1 MEKTLAQSFSDLYQ
15 RVNADGKMDS
25 FFNRPEAFGVA
36 SNDFAAAMLMLEK
49 LASRLPGPVAEQVN
63 GAIAVCR
70 QAVDENV
77 EPLPDERLEW
87 DLILHL
93 LAALRAMA

>member
-1 MEKTLAQSFSDLYQ
+1 MEKTLAQSFSELYQ
-15 RVNADGKMDS
+15 LVNADGKMDS

-36 SNDFAAAMLMLEK
+36 SNDFAAAMLMLER
-49 LASRLPGPVAEQVN
+49 LASRLPAQAAEQVK
-63 GAIAVCR
+63 GALAVCR
-70 QAVDENV
+70 QAVNENV
-77 EPLPDERLEW
+77 EPLPDDRLEW